1 MMKKI
6 LVVDDSETNL
16 VLLKAILEDEGF
28 EVVLANS
35 SKEAFYLTQ
44 KNDISLILLDLLMPE
59 MDGFSFLQSF
69 NEESTEEA
77 YGIPIVVVTAYANDE
92 NTRKAKELGAK
103 DIIEKPIDI
112 PHFLHK
118 IGQVLDIKISRS

>member
-1 MMKKI
+1 MKKI

-28 EVVLANS
+28 EVVLATS

-44 KNDISLILLDLLMPE
+44 KHDISLILLDLLMPE
-59 MDGFSFLQSF
+59 MDGFSFLESF
-69 NEESTEEA
+69 TEEKA
-77 YGIPIVVVTAYANDE
+77 EEIYRIPIIVVTAYANDE